1 MVSTLKLTKI
11 QVPNSDSDVISLDAS
26 SGNITIPKPV
36 TFSNTLSGTGMD
48 LVATI
53 NNTGIAATT
62 FEFSMDYDYNNFLV
76 VIERI
81 SGTSTSGTENLD
93 VKFKF
98 NGSFDGGQTNPY
110 FCEASVQGSSSY
122 RNTNATDNGE
132 LFFTNQCNKRW
143 TGFYYCTNFKGEDKG
158 LPNLNGFISGAT
170 GSSNHG
176 SFTFVTG
183 LHSVYNQKITALRYA
198 FTNGN
203 MDVVQQ
209 KIYGIS

>member
-1 MVSTLKLTKI
+1 MVSTLKVTKI
-11 QVPNSDSDVISLDAS
+11 QIPNSDSDVISLDAS

-76 VIERI
+76 AIERI
-81 SGTSTSGTENLD
+81 SGTSTSGSENLD

-183 LHSVYNQKITALRYA
+183 LHSVYNLSLIH
-198 FTNGN
+198 
-203 MDVVQQ
+203 
-209 KIYGIS
+209 I

>member
-1 MVSTLKLTKI
+1 MVSTLKVNKI
-11 QVPNSDSDVISLDAS
+11 QIPNSDSDVISLDTS
-26 SGNITIPKPV
+26 SGNITIPKPI

-48 LVATI
+48 LVATVS
-53 NNTGIAATT
+53 NTSIGATT

-81 SGTSTSGTENLD
+81 SGTSTSGSENLD

-98 NGSFDGGQTNPY
+98 NGAFDGGQSNPY
-110 FCEASVQGSSSY
+110 YCEASVQGSSSY

-132 LFFTNQCNKRW
+132 LFFTNKPSKRW

-170 GSSNHG
+170 GSSDHG

-183 LHSVYNQKITALRYA
+183 LHTVYDQKITALRYA

>member
-53 NNTGIAATT
+53 NSTSIAATT

-81 SGTSTSGTENLD
+81 SGTSTSGSENLD

-183 LHSVYNQKITALRYA
+183 LHSVYDQKITALRYA

>member
-1 MVSTLKLTKI
+1 MVSTLKVTKI
-11 QVPNSDSDVISLDAS
+11 QIPNSDSDVISLDAS
-26 SGNITIPKPV
+26 TGNITVPKPV

-81 SGTSTSGTENLD
+81 SGTSTSGSENLD

-170 GSSNHG
+170 GSSDHG

-183 LHSVYNQKITALRYA
+183 LHTVYDQKITALRYA

>member
-48 LVATI
+48 LVATVS
-53 NNTGIAATT
+53 NTSIAATT

-81 SGTSTSGTENLD
+81 SGTSSSGSENLD

-98 NGSFDGGQTNPY
+98 NGSFDGGQSNPY
-110 FCEASVQGSSSY
+110 YCEASVQGSSSY

-132 LFFTNQCNKRW
+132 LFFTNLPNKRW

-158 LPNLNGFISGAT
+158 LPNLSGFISGAT
-170 GSSNHG
+170 GSSDHG
-176 SFTFVTG
+176 SFTFNTG

>member
-48 LVATI
+48 LVATVS
-53 NNTGIAATT
+53 NTGIAATT

-81 SGTSTSGTENLD
+81 SGTSSSGSENLD

-98 NGSFDGGQTNPY
+98 NGSFDGGQSNPY
-110 FCEASVQGSSSY
+110 YCEASVQGSSSY

-170 GSSNHG
+170 GSSDHG

-183 LHSVYNQKITALRYA
+183 LHTVYDQKITALRYA

>member
-1 MVSTLKLTKI
+1 MVSTLKVNKI
-11 QVPNSDSDVISLDAS
+11 QIPNSDSDVISLDTS
-26 SGNITIPKPV
+26 SGNITIPKPI

-48 LVATI
+48 LVATVS
-53 NNTGIAATT
+53 NTSIGATT

-81 SGTSTSGTENLD
+81 SGTSTSGSENLD

-98 NGSFDGGQTNPY
+98 NGSFDGGQSNPY
-110 FCEASVQGSSSY
+110 YCEASVQGSSSY

>member
-1 MVSTLKLTKI
+1 MVSTLKVNKI
-11 QVPNSDSDVISLDAS
+11 QIPNSDSDVISLDTS
-26 SGNITIPKPV
+26 SGNITIPKPI

-48 LVATI
+48 LVATVS
-53 NNTGIAATT
+53 NTSIGATT

-81 SGTSTSGTENLD
+81 SGTSTSGSENLD

-170 GSSNHG
+170 GSSDHG

-183 LHSVYNQKITALRYA
+183 LHTVYDQKITALRYA

>member
-81 SGTSTSGTENLD
+81 SGTSTSGSENLD

-110 FCEASVQGSSSY
+110 FCEASVQGSSTY

-170 GSSNHG
+170 GNNNHG

-183 LHSVYNQKITALRYA
+183 LHTVYDQRITALRYA

>member
-132 LFFTNQCNKRW
+132 LFFTNKCNKRW

-170 GSSNHG
+170 GSGDHG

>member
-1 MVSTLKLTKI
+1 MVSTLKVTKI
-11 QVPNSDSDVISLDAS
+11 QIPNSDSDVISLDAS

-81 SGTSTSGTENLD
+81 SGTSTSGSENLD

>member
-53 NNTGIAATT
+53 NSTGIAATT

-81 SGTSTSGTENLD
+81 SGTSTSGSENLD

>member
-183 LHSVYNQKITALRYA
+183 LHSVYDQKITALRYA

>member
-1 MVSTLKLTKI
+1 MVSTLKVTKI
-11 QVPNSDSDVISLDAS
+11 QIPNSDSDVISLDAS

-81 SGTSTSGTENLD
+81 SGTSTSGSENLD

-170 GSSNHG
+170 GSSDHG

-183 LHSVYNQKITALRYA
+183 LHSVYDKKITALRYA
-198 FTNGN
+198 FTSGN
-203 MDVVQQ
+203 VDVVQQ

>member
-1 MVSTLKLTKI
+1 MVSTLKVNKI
-11 QVPNSDSDVISLDAS
+11 QIPNSDSDVISLDTS
-26 SGNITIPKPV
+26 SGNITIPKPI

-48 LVATI
+48 LVATVS
-53 NNTGIAATT
+53 NTSIGATT

-81 SGTSTSGTENLD
+81 SGTSTSGSENLD

-98 NGSFDGGQTNPY
+98 NGSFDGGQSNPY
-110 FCEASVQGSSSY
+110 YCEASVQGSSSY

-170 GSSNHG
+170 GSSDHG

-183 LHSVYNQKITALRYA
+183 LHTVYDQKITALRYA